1 LLFLYQILNIKAV
14 LTAGAANNAPTR
26 YRILLM
32 DGADYISAMSATQLN
47 EQITNKSIIDFSV
60 VKLTNYMIQDVA
72 GQK

>member
-1 LLFLYQILNIKAV
+1 
-14 LTAGAANNAPTR
+14 
-26 YRILLM
+26 M